1 MSTPLAPAPAI
12 TASLVLSALSKSR
25 TIQTELGSGLL
36 KAKMP
41 KKTRTVMKE
50 AIVRKP
56 RTAPMVYRV
65 LLPLKYCIPG
75 MLSLNLFI

>member
-1 MSTPLAPAPAI
+1 
-12 TASLVLSALSKSR
+12 
-25 TIQTELGSGLL
+25 
-36 KAKMP
+36 MP
-41 KKTRTVMKE
+41 KKTRTVRKV

-56 RTAPMVYRV
+56 RIAPMVYRV